1 MLETRGV
8 TRRFAG
14 VQALSG
20 VDLTIS
26 RGGITGVIGPNGAGK
41 TTLFN
46 CISGILPISGGEIR
60 FKGERID
67 GLRPDQISARG
78 LVRTFQ
84 IARGFPRLTVL
95 ESLMLY
101 GALQPGEKLLHA
113 LLRTKASRFRE
124 AELIDKAM
132 QIAARLKLT
141 HVLDNKASEM
151 SGGQKKLLEI
161 GRALMRDPSLLL
173 LDEPMAGVNPS
184 LVREIG
190 DRLLEIAKEGVT
202 IVLIEHQMDLIARL
216 CGHVVVMAEGKRMI
230 EGAFDYVTS
239 NIEVQNAYMG
249 TRR

>member
-1 MLETRGV
+1 MLETHGV

-20 VDLTIS
+20 VDLTIGQ
-26 RGGITGVIGPNGAGK
+26 GGITGVIGPNGAGK

-101 GALQPGEKLLHA
+101 GAAQPGEKLFHA
-113 LLRTKASRFRE
+113 LFRTKASRLRE
-124 AELIDKAM
+124 AELLGKAM

-141 HVLDNKASEM
+141 HVLNNKASEM

-216 CGHVVVMAEGKRMI
+216 CGHVVVMAEGQRMI
-230 EGAFDYVTS
+230 EGTFDYVTS
-239 NIEVQNAYMG
+239 NVDVQNAYMG